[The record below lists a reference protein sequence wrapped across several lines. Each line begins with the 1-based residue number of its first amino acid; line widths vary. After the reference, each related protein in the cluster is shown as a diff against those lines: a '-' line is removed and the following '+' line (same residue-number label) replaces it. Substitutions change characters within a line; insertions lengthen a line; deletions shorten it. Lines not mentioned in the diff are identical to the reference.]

1 MLPEEKREPK
11 LGFPERATWLIYGPP
26 KAGKTTAAATWP
38 EPLII
43 ECEPGGA
50 DYVKAYIQE
59 IDSFST
65 DKEPGW
71 AKALAQLRE
80 VYRDLQRKLRQGKFK
95 YQTIVLDTIDMISM
109 WKEQEVARKYG
120 ATQLGEA
127 GVYGADFSDH
137 RNEVLN
143 LIRQFQAFP
152 THLVILAHTASRKPE
167 FSGGAKIL
175 DLPGKLG
182 QAVMAIVSHVL
193 YLSAEELPS
202 GEVER
207 RFVFNPGPAI
217 EAGSRHPVLAAAGS
231 CPPTF
236 QALRALFKEK
246 KGANRKGEKEGGA

>member
-50 DYVKAYIQE
+50 DFVKAYIQE

-143 LIRQFQAFP
+143 IIRQFQAFP

-167 FSGGAKIL
+167 FSGG
-175 DLPGKLG
+175 
-182 QAVMAIVSHVL
+182 SHVL

-236 QALRALFKEK
+236 QALRALFKENNK
-246 KGANRKGEKEGGA
+246 KGGK